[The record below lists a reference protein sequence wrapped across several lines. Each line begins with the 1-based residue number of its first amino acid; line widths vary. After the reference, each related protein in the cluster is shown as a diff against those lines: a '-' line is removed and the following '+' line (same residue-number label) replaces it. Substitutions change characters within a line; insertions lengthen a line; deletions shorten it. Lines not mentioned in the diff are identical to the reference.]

1 MTAHSLLEARALTV
15 AIGGKTIC
23 RDLSLRLDAGECWAL
38 LGLNGAGK
46 TTLIH
51 TLAGV
56 RPPQG
61 GSVWLEGDA
70 MIALRRRDVA
80 RKLGLLPQDSFDA
93 FDTTVRETVLIGRH
107 PHLPRWS
114 WWQWENE
121 RDEGIADEA
130 LAAVELKELAARRVS
145 TLSGGERERLAIAT
159 VLAQQPRVFLLDEP
173 TSHLDTHRQL
183 SLLALFAHKAK
194 TEARTVLMSLH
205 DANLAAR
212 FCNRVLMLFDDGT
225 FSAGPA
231 AEVLQV
237 ETLSRLYRHAMREI
251 DAGDSWLFVPV

>member
-1 MTAHSLLEARALTV
+1 MTAHPLLEARALTV

-23 RDLSLRLDAGECWAL
+23 RDLSLRLDTGDCWAL

-56 RPPQG
+56 RPAQG
-61 GSVWLEGDA
+61 GSVWLQGSA
-70 MIALRRRDVA
+70 LTALRRRDIA
-80 RKLGLLPQDSFDA
+80 RVLGLLPQDSFDA
-93 FDTTVRETVLIGRH
+93 FDTTVRESVLVGRH

-114 WWQWENE
+114 WWQWESAS
-121 RDEGIADEA
+121 DEAVADEV
-130 LAAVELKELAARRVS
+130 LAAVELTELAARRVS
-145 TLSGGERERLAIAT
+145 TLSGGERERLGIAT

-183 SLLALFAHKAK
+183 SLLALFAHKSKA
-194 TEARTVLMSLH
+194 EACTVLMSLH

-212 FCNRVLMLFDDGT
+212 FCNHVLLLFDDGS

-231 AEVLQV
+231 AEVLQA
-237 ETLSRLYRHAMREI
+237 ETLSRLYRHAMREV
-251 DAGDSWLFVPV
+251 DAGDARLFVPV

>member
-1 MTAHSLLEARALTV
+1 MSPHPLLEARALTV

-23 RDLSLRLDAGECWAL
+23 RDLSLHLDAGDCWAL

-56 RPPQG
+56 RSPHA
-61 GSVWLEGDA
+61 GSVWLEGEEMA
-70 MIALRRRDVA
+70 ALRRRDIA

-121 RDEGIADEA
+121 QDQGIADEA

-159 VLAQQPRVFLLDEP
+159 VLTQQPRVFLLDEP

-183 SLLALFAHKAK
+183 SLLGLFAHKAK
-194 TEARTVLMSLH
+194 TEACTVLMSLH
-205 DANLAAR
+205 DANLASR
-212 FCNRVLMLFDDGT
+212 FCNRVLMLFEDGS

-231 AEVLQV
+231 AAVLRAD
-237 ETLSRLYRHAMREI
+237 TLSRLYRHAMREVV
-251 DAGDSWLFVPV
+251 AGDVRLFVPV